1 MLLSIS
7 NSSGK
12 SWFMTGLLAATIWVL
27 CLFFYE
33 NTLRKKG
40 HAPTVADSQQLW
52 SQERDRVSGSN
63 AIVFAGASRTLY
75 GIDLSTVQ
83 ALLPDSKPVML
94 ALNGRYPVATLR
106 YLAEESDFNGTLLL
120 DIDARGLADYYWD
133 AQLPANRYFLEEWTP
148 NWAVHRRILNVLQ
161 TKLSLL
167 NPRLGFFPML
177 KSWLG
182 FSPPPFLSHASLA
195 STREGSLDF
204 DKVDATRLAN
214 MFKAGLEGDLKA
226 HPPKS
231 PKQWLEALAP
241 LKVWVSSI
249 ERRGGSV
256 IFYVPPV
263 SGHQFDLS
271 QEAYPRELYWQK
283 FINHYELKG
292 WNFEDYPEIRSLPL
306 PDSSHVSAS
315 MKPRYTALLLSSLS
329 GAGLL

>member
-1 MLLSIS
+1 
-7 NSSGK
+7 
-12 SWFMTGLLAATIWVL
+12 MTGLVAASIWVF
-27 CLFFYE
+27 CLFLYE
-33 NTLRKKG
+33 SALREKG
-40 HAPTVADSQQLW
+40 HAPTVSDSQQLW
-52 SQERDRVSGSN
+52 SQERGRVSGSN

-75 GIDLSTVQ
+75 GIDLGTVQ

-106 YLAEESDFNGTLLL
+106 YLAEESDFNGTLLI

-161 TKLSLL
+161 TKCSLL

-182 FSPPPFLSHASLA
+182 FSPTPLPSHASLA
-195 STREGSLDF
+195 SNREGFLDF
-204 DKVDATRLAN
+204 DKVDAARLAD
-214 MFKAGLEGDLKA
+214 MFKAGLEEDLKA
-226 HPPKS
+226 HPPK
-231 PKQWLEALAP
+231 PPEQWLETLAP
-241 LKVWVSSI
+241 LKAWVASI

-256 IFYVPPV
+256 IFYIPPV
-263 SGHQFDLS
+263 SDHQFDLS

-283 FINHYELKG
+283 FINHYQLKG
-292 WNFEDYPEIRSLPL
+292 WNFEDDVEMRGLAL

-315 MKPRYTALLLSSLS
+315 MKPRYTRLLLSSLS